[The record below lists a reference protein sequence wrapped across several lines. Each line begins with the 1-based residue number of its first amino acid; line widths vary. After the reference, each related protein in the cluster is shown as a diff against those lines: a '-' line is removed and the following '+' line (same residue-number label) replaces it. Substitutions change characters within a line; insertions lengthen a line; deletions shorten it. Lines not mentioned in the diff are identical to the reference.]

1 MLHYVSDPEAAEVK
15 PMRDLIRVV
24 ALEPMEARLLATLPL
39 RMPLVPAM
47 LSLTVT
53 YVIVIL
59 QFNKVV

>member
-1 MLHYVSDPEAAEVK
+1 MLNCISDPEAAGVK
-15 PMRDLIRVV
+15 PMRDLIRVA

-39 RMPLVPAM
+39 RMRLVPAM

-59 QFNKVV
+59 QINKVV

>member
-1 MLHYVSDPEAAEVK
+1 MLNCISDPEAAGVK
-15 PMRDLIRVV
+15 PICDLIRVA

-39 RMPLVPAM
+39 RMRLVPAM

-59 QFNKVV
+59 QINKVV